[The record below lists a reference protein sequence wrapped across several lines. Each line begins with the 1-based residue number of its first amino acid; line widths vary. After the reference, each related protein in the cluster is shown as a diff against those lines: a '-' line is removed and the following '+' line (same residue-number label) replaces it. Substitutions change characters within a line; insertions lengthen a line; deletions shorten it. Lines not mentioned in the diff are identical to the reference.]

1 MKYKVEF
8 ENNEPVGAAM
18 AMAVPDDEPRVAFDM
33 HEGKTFIKHLYLEAE
48 NKENA
53 ISQAKKIIETIFRF

>member
-8 ENNEPVGAAM
+8 ENNEPVRADM
-18 AMAVPDDEPRVAFDM
+18 AMAVADDEPRVAFDLQD
-33 HEGKTFIKHLYLEAE
+33 GKTLIKHLYLEAE

-53 ISQAKKIIETIFRF
+53 ISQARKIIQTIFKF